1 MDNQITPEQP
11 TQNPN
16 EILAEQIFQKLFDA
30 GLISNDG
37 KAAFIKNLG
46 QGSLG
51 DGNWRVA
58 LEQVLKSKPTS
69 NETPK
74 A

>member
-1 MDNQITPEQP
+1 MENQITIDQTPK
-11 TQNPN
+11 NPN
-16 EILAEQIFQKLFDA
+16 EVLAEQIFQKLLDA

-46 QGSLG
+46 QGKLS

-58 LEQVLKSKPTS
+58 LELVVKSKTHT

-74 A
+74 T